1 MILAGK
7 DNFLPY
13 ERFDQ
18 SPLWEVHRDYFRTV
32 GIKAWQKGHIPYSGI
47 SNFTEAYKKA
57 RLLVSNLNISKP
69 PGLIKVLEVGAG
81 YGEFA
86 KNFLSALQ
94 EICRVENLDYYSR
107 LEYHLS
113 DFSQTTLDEL
123 KSSGRLDEFQDRI
136 HYLVFDALDKYSALE
151 KSSYDI
157 LFANYLL
164 DQFPARIFAQTNRGY
179 LEKYISIEDPQTYK
193 EKQDRANFGFGKSR
207 WIKSLK
213 KLVEFR
219 AVDLEKEIPLADL
232 EILENCFRQDKSSTV
247 VYSYGSLAA
256 VKNFMQLIK
265 PTGIIVCSDFN
276 AATKPGVD
284 QFEPCYYGNSLA
296 QAVNF
301 EFIYKYFSQAG
312 SLSEARKLDHLQQ
325 AKLGHQIALIYED
338 PIKPL
343 HTLILTRP
351 DFPHPLELGEIYQ
364 AVYHQNWFIRLL
376 YRFLVELQLGC
387 YILAVFIISFII
399 WSLVTDAF

>member
-1 MILAGK
+1 MAKG
-7 DNFLPY
+7 NFLPY
-13 ERFDQ
+13 RRFDE
-18 SPLWEVHRDYFRTV
+18 SPLWEIHRHYFKTI
-32 GIKAWQKGHIPYSGI
+32 GIQAWQRGHIPYSGI

-69 PGLIKVLEVGAG
+69 PEIIRILEVGAG

-123 KSSGRLDEFQDRI
+123 KNSGRMDEFKDHIQ
-136 HYLVFDALDKYSALE
+136 YVVFDALDKYSSLE
-151 KSSYDI
+151 KSSYDM

-164 DQFPARIFAQTNRGY
+164 DQFHARVFAQTNKGY
-179 LEKYISIEDPQTYK
+179 LEKYISIEDPLPYI
-193 EKQDRANFGFGKSR
+193 EKQSKKGFSWNKYH

-213 KLVEFR
+213 KLIEFR
-219 AVDLEKEIPLADL
+219 TVDLEQEISLADL
-232 EILENCFRQDKSSTV
+232 EVLETCFRQDKSSTV

-256 VKNFMQLIK
+256 VKNFMLLIK

-284 QFEPCYYGNSLA
+284 NFEPCYYGNSLA

-301 EFIYKYFSQAG
+301 EFIYKYFI
-312 SLSEARKLDHLQQ
+312 D
-325 AKLGHQIALIYED
+325 HQIALIFED
-338 PIKPL
+338 PVKPL

-351 DFPHPLELGEIYQ
+351 DFPYPLELGEIYQ
-364 AVYHQNWFIRLL
+364 KVYHQNWFIRMI

-387 YILAVFIISFII
+387 YILAIFIFAFIA
-399 WSLVTDAF
+399 WTLVNNAFQ

>member
-1 MILAGK
+1 MANKG
-7 DNFLPY
+7 NFLPFV
-13 ERFDQ
+13 RFDK
-18 SPLWEVHRDYFRTV
+18 SPLWEIHRDYFRTV

-57 RLLVSNLNISKP
+57 RLLVSNLSISQTQ
-69 PGLIKVLEVGAG
+69 GTIQVLEIGAG

-123 KSSGRLDEFQDRI
+123 KSSGRLNEFQDHI
-136 HYLVFDALDKYSALE
+136 HYIVFDALDKYSSLK

-164 DQFPARIFAQTNRGY
+164 DQFPARVFAHTNKGY
-179 LEKYISIEDPQTYK
+179 LEKYISIEDPQPYK
-193 EKQDRANFGFGKSR
+193 EKQGKRFGFSRSR

-213 KLVEFR
+213 KLIEFR
-219 AVDLEKEIPLADL
+219 PVNLEKEIPLADL

-312 SLSEARKLDHLQQ
+312 SLSEARKLNHLQQ
-325 AKLGHQIALIYED
+325 TKLGHQIALIYED

-351 DFPHPLELGEIYQ
+351 DFPHPLELGAIYQ
-364 AVYHQNWFIRLL
+364 KVYHQNWFIRMI

-387 YILAVFIISFII
+387 YILAIFIFSFII
-399 WSLVTDAF
+399 WAFINHTF